1 MDILEFQ
8 NKLKEIQT
16 LAVNNGKKV
25 HAQLVEKFFDDPD
38 MDGEKI
44 KRVYDYLETQGIRV
58 EGILGGADSPSRQE
72 QVERSAQPEKERIP
86 LTREE
91 EEYLQEYL
99 ETMGAREEAAEEALF
114 EQFFRGERA
123 AREALTRLYQREV
136 VEAAKDFNREE
147 LFFGDLLQEG
157 NMGLLM
163 ALENAGEQEDL
174 GSRITEE
181 IRNAVRSFVEEQTRQ
196 KKEDDILVERV
207 RTLEAKVKELTED
220 DKDIKYS
227 VEELA
232 LFLDMDV
239 EDIRSVLRL
248 TGEE

>member
-1 MDILEFQ
+1 M
-8 NKLKEIQT
+8 
-16 LAVNNGKKV
+16 
-25 HAQLVEKFFDDPD
+25 
-38 MDGEKI
+38 
-44 KRVYDYLETQGIRV
+44 
-58 EGILGGADSPSRQE
+58 GGADSPSRQE
-72 QVERSAQPEKERIP
+72 QEERSAQPEKERIP

-99 ETMGAREEAAEEALF
+99 ENMGAREEAAEEALF

-196 KKEDDILVERV
+196 KKEDDILVEKV

-232 LFLDMDV
+232 LFLDMDI

>member
-1 MDILEFQ
+1 M
-8 NKLKEIQT
+8 
-16 LAVNNGKKV
+16 
-25 HAQLVEKFFDDPD
+25 
-38 MDGEKI
+38 
-44 KRVYDYLETQGIRV
+44 
-58 EGILGGADSPSRQE
+58 GGADSPSRQE
-72 QVERSAQPEKERIP
+72 QEERSAQPEKERIP

>member
-38 MDGEKI
+38 MDGEKL

-58 EGILGGADSPSRQE
+58 EGISDRTDSPSRQDQE
-72 QVERSAQPEKERIP
+72 DRSAQPEKERIP

-123 AREALTRLYQREV
+123 AREALTKLYQREV